1 MGSDQNVVF
10 THRGYTVRH
19 WAKSDRNIAPLVVE
33 ACLKTYGLEIT
44 DKDLELIEV
53 EDHFL
58 KTGEFWVV
66 TDDIT
71 GKLVGTC
78 GYCKLELTEDNKDDQ
93 DIDVFMDVDKSTV
106 TVTTEPSSNSVEIR
120 KLYLLPE
127 ARGKKLGRAMLQV
140 SMHASYKA

>member
-1 MGSDQNVVF
+1 MGSNQNVVF

-78 GYCKLELTEDNKDDQ
+78 GYRELELTEDNKDDQ
-93 DIDVFMDVDKSTV
+93 DIDVFMDVDKS

-140 SMHASYKA
+140 SICMHTSYKA